1 MPSPHQ
7 RNSLVLLLPPVD
19 VGGRGLPLRG
29 SALALLRLHY
39 HLLSRRPSRGEGGAG
54 GGTGAGGGGM
64 CSPAVDLT
72 PSDLVLHTQ
81 KPEFS
86 AQMALSL
93 HPGLIWTSPL
103 GPEILLLDP
112 WNAQNMSV
120 L

>member
-29 SALALLRLHY
+29 SALALLWLHY
-39 HLLSRRPSRGEGGAG
+39 HLLSRRPSMGGLGEGSR
-54 GGTGAGGGGM
+54 GM